1 MAHHHVEVKE
11 ELYEFKPATR
21 SKLYILLVV
30 GIVFAAIGLFTAG
43 DGSHEEGGHG
53 GGHSAVATEKMVA
66 SVDQEH
72 PAEVA
77 QSHDSTSSEHAATE
91 AEHGASD
98 EHAAAPAHGA
108 EHAAGQHAGG
118 EHHGSPH
125 WLKRLFTT
133 LWMHNILF
141 CGLGLIG
148 LFFIAIQY
156 AAQAGWSVGIKRVA
170 LAMGSWIPIAG
181 ILTLVLYFLV
191 NKDIF
196 HWSHSDVYDP
206 HSGSFD
212 QIISDKAP
220 FFYWPL
226 AGGSFPFF
234 FILRMILFF
243 GLWYW
248 FYTKIRRNMLAED
261 LDNSTQYWYNIRGTS
276 AWFLVFFGASSS
288 IAAWDWVMSI
298 DTHWFS
304 TMFGWYVFA
313 SWWVTGLSVITLIV
327 VFLKE
332 NGYLS
337 IVNSNHLHDLGKFV
351 WAFCIFWTY
360 IWFGQFLLIY
370 YAHIPEETVYF
381 VERMYN
387 SPYAWIFYTNIILN
401 FVLPFLLLMTRDAK
415 RQMSTLK
422 VVCPIIIIGH
432 WFDFYNMVTPGVM
445 QHSGAVGFLEIGVFL
460 IFASVFLLFVLNN
473 LSKVPLFG
481 KNDPMLEESLHH
493 HI

>member
-1 MAHHHVEVKE
+1 MAHHHIEVRE

-30 GIVFAAIGLFTAG
+30 GVVLAAIGLFTAG
-43 DGSHEEGGHG
+43 DGSHEADHG
-53 GGHSAVATEKMVA
+53 GGHAALSTGEMVA
-66 SVDQEH
+66 VVQE
-72 PAEVA
+72 AA
-77 QSHDSTSSEHAATE
+77 QGNEATS
-91 AEHGASD
+91 
-98 EHAAAPAHGA
+98 A
-108 EHAAGQHAGG
+108 EHAAQGTPSDHSVANAATAQHAAA

-133 LWMHNILF
+133 LWMHNIYF
-141 CGLGLIG
+141 TGLGLIG
-148 LFFIAIQY
+148 LFFVAIQY

-170 LAMGSWIPIAG
+170 LAMGAWIPIAG
-181 ILTLVLYFLV
+181 IMTLVLWFLV
-191 NKDIF
+191 KGDIF
-196 HWSHSDVYDP
+196 HWSHADVYDVN
-206 HSGSFD
+206 SASFD

-220 FFYWPL
+220 FFFWPL
-226 AGGSFPFF
+226 AGGSFPLF
-234 FILRMILFF
+234 FIFRMVLFF

-248 FYTKIRRNMLAED
+248 FYSKIRANMLAED

-313 SWWVTGLSVITLIV
+313 SWWVTGLATITLIV
-327 VFLKE
+327 AYLKDA
-332 NGYLS
+332 GYLK

-351 WAFCIFWTY
+351 WAFSIFWTY

-370 YAHIPEETVYF
+370 YAHIPEEIVYF

-401 FVLPFLLLMTRDAK
+401 FVLPFLLLMTRDSK
-415 RQMSTLK
+415 RQISTLK
-422 VVCPIIIIGH
+422 LVCPIIIIGH
-432 WFDFYNMVTPGVM
+432 WFDFFNMVTPGVM
-445 QHSGAVGFLEIGVFL
+445 QHSGAVGLLEIGMFL
-460 IFASVFLLFVLNN
+460 IFVSVFLLFVLNS